1 VKLKIFRPS
10 SITHIINTQS
20 IATTTTTR
28 HLTDAMA
35 RIIRTPRI
43 RVSPPHPLPAVHA
56 RVNVMDVHA
65 SGYGLDDG
73 NDIDEQENGRADG
86 EDEDND
92 VANEIQPVLPPL
104 PHTPVRSDD
113 ENEEDE
119 QHNGGADRETD
130 DDAFDI
136 ETDEGE
142 TDDDAFDIPPRRSD
156 GEDDDEEE
164 EEVEMND
171 EKDVEIDDGENVD
184 MNDEKNMQ
192 PENGLTS
199 EQLEEQFHQESGNST
214 DSDSNFDLNDE
225 ESSSIGTSVLEF
237 SDGDGSDIIDLSG
250 SHDKDNAGDIVIPV
264 GQGMSYNDPIVLE

>member
-1 VKLKIFRPS
+1 
-10 SITHIINTQS
+10 
-20 IATTTTTR
+20 
-28 HLTDAMA
+28 
-35 RIIRTPRI
+35 
-43 RVSPPHPLPAVHA
+43 
-56 RVNVMDVHA
+56 MDVHA

-86 EDEDND
+86 EDADND

-113 ENEEDE
+113 ENDEDE

-136 ETDEGE
+136 ETGE
-142 TDDDAFDIPPRRSD
+142 DACVVPPRRSD

-171 EKDVEIDDGENVD
+171 EKDVESDDGVNVD
-184 MNDEKNMQ
+184 MNDEENMQ

>member
-1 VKLKIFRPS
+1 
-10 SITHIINTQS
+10 
-20 IATTTTTR
+20 
-28 HLTDAMA
+28 
-35 RIIRTPRI
+35 
-43 RVSPPHPLPAVHA
+43 
-56 RVNVMDVHA
+56 MDVHA

-156 GEDDDEEE
+156 GEDDDE
-164 EEVEMND
+164 V
-171 EKDVEIDDGENVD
+171 
-184 MNDEKNMQ
+184 
-192 PENGLTS
+192 
-199 EQLEEQFHQESGNST
+199 
-214 DSDSNFDLNDE
+214 
-225 ESSSIGTSVLEF
+225 
-237 SDGDGSDIIDLSG
+237 
-250 SHDKDNAGDIVIPV
+250 
-264 GQGMSYNDPIVLE
+264 